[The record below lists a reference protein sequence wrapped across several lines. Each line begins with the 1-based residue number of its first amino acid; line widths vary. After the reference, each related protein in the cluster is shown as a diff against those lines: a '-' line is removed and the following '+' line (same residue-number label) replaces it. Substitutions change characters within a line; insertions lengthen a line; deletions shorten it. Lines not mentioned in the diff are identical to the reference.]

1 MPSGGR
7 FCWLGVPPNEIG
19 LNTGVILLGDGG
31 TAGPANFDAFKKLVI
46 EPTRTGVLCFLNITK
61 AGLIALPE
69 FHSPHD
75 IDLELSKQ
83 VVEANRD
90 FIRGI
95 KVRTIQP
102 LAEGIGIKGLEMAK
116 KLASDLKIPLM
127 MHIGEPRE
135 RMEKDWM
142 DDFSTQAVSLGQGVL
157 PLI

>member
-7 FCWLGVPPNEIG
+7 FCWLGVPPDEIG
-19 LNTGVILLGDGG
+19 LNTGVTLLGDGG

-46 EPTRTGVLCFLNITK
+46 EPTRTEVLCFLNITK

-90 FIRGI
+90 ILRGI
-95 KVRTIQP
+95 KGV
-102 LAEGIGIKGLEMAK
+102 EMAK

-127 MHIGEPRE
+127 MHIGEPRD

-142 DDFSTQAVSLGQGVL
+142 RAISSAIS
-157 PLI
+157 